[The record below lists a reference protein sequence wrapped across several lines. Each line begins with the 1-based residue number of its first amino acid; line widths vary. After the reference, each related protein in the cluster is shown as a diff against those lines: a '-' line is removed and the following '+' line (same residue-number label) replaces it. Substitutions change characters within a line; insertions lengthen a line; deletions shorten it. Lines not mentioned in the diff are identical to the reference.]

1 MSLFA
6 RTAYR
11 LVLRLH
17 PRGFRAEFGDEMLWI
32 FDEEMRC
39 GESGGTRVLLRCTRL
54 LADVIRSAF
63 IQRVLREPEQP
74 KIFAAPFGHMNSST
88 SLIQAGQG
96 VFLLLSLV
104 FSIFGIVL
112 SGELLI
118 SGFRELFSLF

>member
-17 PRGFRAEFGDEMLWI
+17 PRGFRTEFGDEMLWI
-32 FDEEMRC
+32 FDEEMRYS
-39 GESGGTRVLLRCTRL
+39 ESGGTRAIRCTRL

-74 KIFAAPFGHMNSST
+74 KMFAAPFGHMNSST
-88 SLIQAGQG
+88 SLIQAEQG

-104 FSIFGIVL
+104 FSVLGIVL
-112 SGELLI
+112 SGEFVI
-118 SGFRELFSLF
+118 SGFRDLFSLF